1 MTAAALDTEALRD
14 HLARDRPGLVNGPL
28 TAELIT
34 GGRSNLT
41 YTLSDGTH
49 TWILRRPPLGHV
61 LATAHDMGREYR
73 VMAALADTAVPV
85 PRMLLLH
92 DDSEPLGAPFYL
104 MENVEGTVFRTPE
117 QTAELGP
124 ERAKTLSHHLIDVL
138 VALHAVDPATVGL
151 EDFGH
156 PDGYLE
162 RQLRRW
168 RKQLEASTSRE
179 LPDLDTLVE
188 HLHGTVPQT
197 SRHAIVHGDYRLDN
211 TIVTGDRIAAVVDWE
226 MATLGDPLA
235 DIGLLTVYWDLSID
249 NPDNPVG
256 GGVTLEGGFPTSDE
270 LVAYYAER
278 GGVEPER
285 LSWYRAFG
293 HFKLAVI
300 AEGIHY
306 RNLQGLTV
314 GPGFGRIGAL
324 VVPLARSG
332 LELLS

>member
-1 MTAAALDTEALRD
+1 MTAAELDLAALRELLD
-14 HLARDRPGLVNGPL
+14 RERPGLVNGPL

-34 GGRSNLT
+34 GGKSNLT
-41 YTLSDGTH
+41 YAVTDGAA
-49 TWILRRPPLGHV
+49 TWILRRPPLGNV
-61 LATAHDMGREYR
+61 LATAHDMAREYR

-85 PRMLLLH
+85 PRMLLPH
-92 DDSEPLGAPFYL
+92 EDPPFYL
-104 MENVEGTVFRTPE
+104 MEYVEGTVFRTPE
-117 QTAELGP
+117 QTAGLGR
-124 ERAKTLSHHLIDVL
+124 ERARTISYHLVDVL
-138 VALHAVDPATVGL
+138 VALHAVEPAAVGL
-151 EDFGH
+151 ADFGR

-168 RKQLEASTSRE
+168 SKQLDASKSRE

-188 HLHGTVPQT
+188 RLHGAIPQT

-211 TIVTGDRIAAVVDWE
+211 TIVSGDRIAAVVDWE

-235 DIGLLTVYWDLSID
+235 DIGLMTVYWDLSIA
-249 NPDNPVG
+249 NPRNPVG
-256 GGVTLEGGFPTSDE
+256 GGVTLEAGFPTSDE

-293 HFKLAVI
+293 HFKLAAI

-306 RNLQGLTV
+306 RDLRGLTV
-314 GPGFGRIGAL
+314 GPGFDRIGEL

-332 LELLS
+332 LELLD